1 MISSTAEYALRAV
14 VVLATAGAPKT
25 VHDISAQSMV
35 PADYLAKVLQSLAR
49 AGLVTAQRGR
59 GGGFVLA
66 LEPDRI
72 TVLDVVSAVDP
83 IRRIKSCP
91 LGIKAH
97 GTRLCPLHGRLDAAM
112 RSVEEAF
119 SASTIADILSEPT
132 TSRPLCEGEL
142 ICHVQTAH

>member
-14 VVLATAGAPKT
+14 VVLATAGAPRT
-25 VHDISAQSMV
+25 VHEISTQSLV
-35 PADYLAKVLQSLAR
+35 PPDYLAKVLQSLAK

-66 LEPDRI
+66 REPDSL
-72 TVLDVVSAVDP
+72 TVLDVVAAVDP
-83 IRRIKSCP
+83 IRRIKQCP
-91 LGIKAH
+91 LGIKSH
-97 GTRLCPLHGRLDAAM
+97 GTRLCPLHGRLDEAA

-119 SASTIADILSEPT
+119 AAATIADILSEPT
-132 TSRPLCEGEL
+132 TSRPLCEGEM